1 MTTGKTS
8 QENDERGIL
17 EKSVK
22 LAYREYAEEPMASFY
37 DHPLIGIPSRFRV
50 RKIVHH
56 LKEVRGR
63 VLEIGCEAGYVCRK
77 FSHSLPAQIFG
88 IDPCFPALLD
98 CIKRDDL
105 PRQEIEICSA
115 IGQELC
121 FQSES
126 FEAVVCSEVLEHTPD
141 IDVVLNEIS
150 RILKAEGIFILTL
163 PYERL
168 RRLLYP
174 LIKLFGVNTDLEK
187 EVNLFDYGRREIEE
201 KLSTRFT
208 IDHDLVIFRFF
219 PITYFYCCR
228 KK

>member
-8 QENDERGIL
+8 QDNDARDIL

-50 RKIVHH
+50 RKIVQH
-56 LKEVRGR
+56 LKDVRGR
-63 VLEIGCEAGYVCRK
+63 VLEIGCEAGYVCRNL
-77 FSHSLPAQIFG
+77 SHSLPAQIFG
-88 IDPCFPALLD
+88 IDPCSPALLD
-98 CIKRDDL
+98 FVKRNDF
-105 PRQEIEICSA
+105 PQRGIEICSA

-141 IDVVLNEIS
+141 IDVVLSEIS
-150 RILKAEGIFILTL
+150 RILKTEGIFILTL

-174 LIKLFGVNTDLEK
+174 LIKLFGVNTDIEK
-187 EVNLFDYGRREIEE
+187 EVNLFDYSRGDIEE

-208 IDHDLVIFRFF
+208 IDHYALIFRFF